1 MHDTQTGGLLGT
13 EFTVC
18 MWCLILEMQQHEHIF
33 SVLLKNITRA
43 TSLMQSPSNAE
54 AFLAIISSENSEK
67 YHKLTV
73 DVEVF
78 DMIINRVT
86 KFI

>member
-1 MHDTQTGGLLGT
+1 
-13 EFTVC
+13 
-18 MWCLILEMQQHEHIF
+18 MQQHEHIF
-33 SVLLKNITRA
+33 SVLLKNISHA
-43 TSLMQSPSNAE
+43 SSLMQSPSK